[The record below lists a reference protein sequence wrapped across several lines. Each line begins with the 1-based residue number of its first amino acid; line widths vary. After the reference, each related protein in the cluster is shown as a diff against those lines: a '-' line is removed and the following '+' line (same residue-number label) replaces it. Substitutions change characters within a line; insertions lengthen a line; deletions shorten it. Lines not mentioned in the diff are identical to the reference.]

1 MAMLVEQP
9 EPVQDH
15 AVSVLPRVLFALA
28 SEVPPTA
35 GT

>member
-1 MAMLVEQP
+1 MLVEHRQRVP
-9 EPVQDH
+9 DH